1 MTAFR
6 TEQAVVPATEEERAE
21 MTGGFVELLE
31 SGRQVPVFVDALD
44 VEQID
49 VKTAWEKFQEDDWPE
64 EQYVMDE
71 LPIMDDRDWCKVKDE
86 IYGDE
91 RLMAILADPGM
102 SAFDQSILIMP
113 KGTLYSFTH
122 STTILYACSCL
133 LPGGFG
139 KFVITSRGYDS

>member
-31 SGRQVPVFVDALD
+31 SGRQVPVFVDDLD

-71 LPIMDDRDWCKVKDE
+71 LPIMDDRDWCKVKGE

-91 RLMAILADPGM
+91 RLMSILADPGM
-102 SAFDQSILIMP
+102 AAFDQSILLMP
-113 KGTLYSFTH
+113 KGHCTALHIQPPFCMPAVVYCQEGSV
-122 STTILYACSCL
+122 SS
-133 LPGGFG
+133 
-139 KFVITSRGYDS
+139 